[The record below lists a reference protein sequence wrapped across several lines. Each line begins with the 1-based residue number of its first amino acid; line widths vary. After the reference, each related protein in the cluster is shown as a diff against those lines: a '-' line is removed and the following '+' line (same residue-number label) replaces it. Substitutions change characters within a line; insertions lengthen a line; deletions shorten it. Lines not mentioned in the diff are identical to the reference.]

1 MLNVDCITASMQ
13 VYQNALQ
20 VREDSFGGDN
30 VQVALAHEDLAYAT
44 YVNEYSSG
52 VLLMIVDNNMFNIF
66 SNQASSVKQDDMQS
80 CHWIS

>member
-20 VREDSFGGDN
+20 VRENSFGGDN

-52 VLLMIVDNNMFNIF
+52 V
-66 SNQASSVKQDDMQS
+66 
-80 CHWIS
+80 